1 MKRNIALALSCFFF
15 SVILLS
21 CSQSTKGIS
30 DAVGGSL
37 PTHYIII
44 KDGSFEPV
52 NVTAVRNSTFTF
64 VNLSGSAK
72 GIYSSDSVVINKQNI
87 ADNSSYIF
95 TKDTLGM
102 IIYRMAGRPSVTGSI
117 TITP

>member
-1 MKRNIALALSCFFF
+1 MKRNIALALSCFFL
-15 SVILLS
+15 SAMVLS
-21 CSQSTKGIS
+21 CSQSSKGIS
-30 DAVGGSL
+30 DAVGGNL

-52 NVTAVRNSTFTF
+52 STTAVRGSTFTF
-64 VNLSGSAK
+64 VNHSGSAK
-72 GIYSSDSVVINKQNI
+72 GIYSSDSTVINKQNI

-95 TKDTLGM
+95 SKDTLGT

-117 TITP
+117 TISP